1 LAEEKLPIHSL
12 SERHRGLTQAIG
24 DAYTEAAR
32 VCMDRHHISPVD
44 FKIDDTGL
52 EREATAEWEGTDER
66 TRNAWA
72 NDTDA
77 TEAGAYACALAAL
90 EVARGMVAVRRAET
104 KTGAD
109 YYVALPGGGEED
121 LEDCVRFEVSGLD
134 AGLISRIRQ
143 RLQTKLDQTAS
154 GNSNLPAIAGI
165 VGFKAKLILLR
176 SLGDEQ

>member
-1 LAEEKLPIHSL
+1 VSEEKLPIHGL
-12 SERHRGLTQAIG
+12 ADRHRGLTQPIG
-24 DAYTEAAR
+24 ETYTEAAR
-32 VCMDRHHISPVD
+32 VCLDRHHTSPVD

-52 EREATAEWEGTDER
+52 ERDATAEWEGTDEL

-90 EVARGMVAVRRAET
+90 ELARGMVAVRRAET

-121 LEDCVRFEVSGLD
+121 LEDCIRFEVSGVD
-134 AGLISRIRQ
+134 TGLISRLRQ
-143 RLQTKLDQTAS
+143 RLQAKLDQTAA
-154 GNSNLPAIAGI
+154 GVSNLPAVAGI
-165 VGFKAKLILLR
+165 VGFKAKLILLK
-176 SLGDEQ
+176 SLGDDQ